1 MKSKFLLGLAALI
14 TMFLFPAGSVA
25 QDKSA
30 DYRTLTG
37 CLSNAEGDHEYKLT
51 TRNGSTWEL
60 HSNTVKLSHHAGHT
74 VTVTG
79 KVQNA
84 DMHGAKEDMKD
95 EMKEHGVDKEET
107 EHGHLNVTKVS
118 MVSAS
123 CKK

>member
-1 MKSKFLLGLAALI
+1 MKSKLLLSVTALFA
-14 TMFLFPAGSVA
+14 MFLVPAAGFA

-37 CLSNAEGDHEYKLT
+37 CLSKAEGDQEYKLT

-60 HSNTVKLSHHAGHT
+60 HSDTVKLSPHAGHT

-79 KVQNA
+79 KVRNA
-84 DMHGAKEDMKD
+84 DMHGAKEDVKD
-95 EMKEHGVDKEET
+95 EMKEHGVDKDAT

-118 MVSAS
+118 MVSDS